1 MDHVETA
8 TEKFKKDANKRTESD
23 KNSDYKENLGF
34 DNLKTPKYQVVE
46 CWIKRDVLGLGTPQ
60 EFCLFVEPE
69 TKTAIYYEYV
79 AKITPDNQIPYTSIA
94 IGRAKNRWWGPNLPE
109 KINIY
114 QEYVDRQFNSE
125 SYRNE
130 LSANPIIGVKPQ
142 ALQDEPDDIEIHAGK
157 IFELKDQNQLQ
168 DFIEFG
174 QIPAA
179 DIKTQELLDFIFGM
193 VQLWLGVSNMAQGDY
208 QALAPA
214 NTATGV
220 EATLR
225 EASKIGRRW
234 MRRNRAWS

>member
-1 MDHVETA
+1 M
-8 TEKFKKDANKRTESD
+8 
-23 KNSDYKENLGF
+23 
-34 DNLKTPKYQVVE
+34 VE
-46 CWIKRDVLGLGTPQ
+46 CWVKRDVLGMGTPQ
-60 EFCLFVEPE
+60 EFCLFIEPE

-79 AKITPDNQIPYTSIA
+79 AKVTPDNQILYTSIA
-94 IGRAKNRWWGPNLPE
+94 IGRAKNRWWGPSLPE

-114 QEYVDRQFNSE
+114 QEYVDRQFSYE

-179 DIKTQELLDFIFGM
+179 DIKPRNFWILSWYGAA
-193 VQLWLGVSNMAQGDY
+193 VAWSNMAQGDY

-214 NTATGV
+214 NTV
-220 EATLR
+220 
-225 EASKIGRRW
+225 GRSRSYFK
-234 MRRNRAWS
+234 RSFQTWSSLDA